1 VDTYHGRML
10 LLVTV
15 LMIGVLF
22 GFGLG
27 GHPRALADV
36 RIKWWGLIPIA
47 LILQL
52 LPVPRG
58 ETGLSRL
65 IPVGVLLLAYVVLI
79 TVALV
84 NWRLRGFLLI
94 LLGLILNFTVIGMN
108 HGMPVSEDAIRET
121 GNVALL
127 EEDPGAR
134 GAKHHLADDEDVL
147 LPLADVIAFREPF
160 GVVVSVGDLAIDA
173 GGGVFL
179 AAAML
184 GRPERSRRTP
194 RVRGREARRIHPRPL
209 PPTETSGT
217 QR

>member
-1 VDTYHGRML
+1 ML
-10 LLVTV
+10 LLVTI
-15 LMIGVLF
+15 LMIGVLI
-22 GFGLG
+22 GLGLG

-52 LPVPRG
+52 VPVPRG
-58 ETGLSRL
+58 ESGLSRL

-79 TVALV
+79 VVALV

-94 LLGLILNFTVIGMN
+94 LLGLVLNFTVIGMN

-160 GVVVSVGDLAIDA
+160 GVVVSAGDLAIDV
-173 GGGVFL
+173 GGAVFL

-184 GRPERSRRTP
+184 GRPERSP
-194 RVRGREARRIHPRPL
+194 RMPKVWGRGTQGIHPQPH
-209 PPTETSGT
+209 PPAETWGT
-217 QR
+217 RR